1 VLAWTIVQ
9 MGRCCL
15 SRLASVTVVALSL
28 GVASTAR
35 GQTDEARASARAA
48 ATQGLR
54 ALQEGRYKDA
64 LDLCTRAESLMH
76 APTHLLLIARAQT
89 KLGHLVEAQEAY
101 IKIVRDHLASNAPK
115 AFVDAQATAADEQAA
130 LAPRV
135 PTLKVDVEGASASDV
150 QITLDGAP
158 LPSALV
164 GMASPINPGS
174 HTLAVVSGSATA
186 DPVTVTVGEGAKQS
200 VTLTLKPT
208 AVAEAPPQPATIS
221 TEPAAAPPPSQHT
234 GLAAAGWIGVG
245 VGVVGLVAGSVFV
258 IKNHSDRN
266 DANALCGSNGCP
278 ESKRPEISSFDSDA
292 NSAATLS
299 WVSYGVGAAGLV
311 TGVVLLWASH
321 GKPAAAQSGQV
332 IPWFGQRAAG
342 VRVTF

>member
-1 VLAWTIVQ
+1 
-9 MGRCCL
+9 MGRSCL
-15 SRLASVTVVALSL
+15 SRLASVTVVALSMGL
-28 GVASTAR
+28 ASTAS
-35 GQTDEARASARAA
+35 GQTDEARAAARAA
-48 ATQGLR
+48 ATQGLH

-101 IKIVRDHLASNAPK
+101 IKIVRDHLAPNAPK

-135 PTLKVDVEGASASDV
+135 PTLKVDVEGASPSDV
-150 QITLDGAP
+150 QIALDGAP

-186 DPVTVTVGEGAKQS
+186 DPVTVTVAEGARQS

-208 AVAEAPPQPATIS
+208 AVAESPPPQATPS
-221 TEPAAAPPPSQHT
+221 TEPATAPLPPQHA
-234 GLAAAGWIGVG
+234 GLAAAGWVGIG

-266 DANALCGSNGCP
+266 DANALCGSSGCP
-278 ESKRPEISSFDSDA
+278 ESKRSEISSFDSDA

-311 TGVVLLWASH
+311 TGAVLLWASH
-321 GKPAAAQSGQV
+321 GKPAAPQSGQV
-332 IPWFGQRAAG
+332 IPWFGKSAAG